1 VSSSLL
7 GAPLCSLVPIARGS
21 HGENFVLLWTC
32 DDGDIGVVPFL
43 EASHLRPISTCDNSN
58 GSWRCCP
65 LTAAE
70 EVHLVRVG
78 GEVQRT
84 HGGVTSSGL
93 AWFSGDLG
101 DG

>member
-1 VSSSLL
+1 
-7 GAPLCSLVPIARGS
+7 LCSLVPIARGS
-21 HGENFVLLWTC
+21 HGENLVLLWTC
-32 DDGDIGVVPFL
+32 DDSAIGVVPFL
-43 EASHLRPISTCDNSN
+43 EASHLRPISTCDSS
-58 GSWRCCP
+58 GGGWRCCP
-65 LTAAE
+65 LAASE

-84 HGGVTSSGL
+84 HRGVALSWL

>member
-65 LTAAE
+65 LTAVE